1 LRTYFKIEGI
11 HCGGCI
17 NAIDRK
23 LMILGANHVAIDVG
37 TMTVKIDFVK
47 SNIDILHIIAEIK
60 KMGYKMT
67 FLGKESLEDEVLQ
80 YKKGDLK

>member
-1 LRTYFKIEGI
+1 
-11 HCGGCI
+11 
-17 NAIDRK
+17 
-23 LMILGANHVAIDVG
+23 MILGANHVAIDVG